1 MKPSVSVVFASFI
14 ALISAIVLVVFIR
27 LPVSSL
33 WRGYNILYVP
43 VELEEQVVLQALEA
57 VGIADAV
64 SLSKQQQ
71 PVYSTFAPVQSIVST
86 QHSYLRQREN
96 YFFDRS
102 QQMQLFYVPSESME
116 QAQTVVDFLQSLP
129 GGMNAGLE
137 GKTTYPW
144 MVPLVVFLVFLILVV
159 LSRAKGFMLT
169 VGFFPL
175 LFSIC
180 IPSYSGAGGATLLL
194 YCFFLC
200 STFWKRKDMF
210 KAIKKSALILLF
222 GCASVPVAFMG
233 SWKEGLLFLVTIVAS
248 LSLCFVLVNWEPKK
262 SKGFMPVPIRSA
274 RLVSVVSSVA
284 SFTLF
289 IPAVAATILSISLLF
304 FGYFPSDTSING
316 LFLPA
321 PARYTDTISF
331 DSVSFQDNGQQAYLE
346 EELPSLVHYVDWVW
360 DTLTYSYRSLHELQV
375 FELVSAGETLLLP
388 SYRVNQEGII
398 QEEYTPVYSLDDA
411 FISSVMEGIQDEAFQ
426 IEAVL
431 KKQNCFTSVV
441 YRRMGDF
448 LAGGSQGQVFIFLSL
463 FTTIVIS
470 LIAGIFIWRIQK

>member
-1 MKPSVSVVFASFI
+1 MKPSVSIVFASLLAF
-14 ALISAIVLVVFIR
+14 ISAIILVVCIR

-33 WRGYNILYVP
+33 WKGYNILYVP
-43 VELEEQVVLQALEA
+43 VELEEQVVLQALES
-57 VGIADAV
+57 VGIEEVV

-102 QQMQLFYVPSESME
+102 RQMQLFYVPTVAMDR
-116 QAQTVVDFLQSLP
+116 AQVAVDFLQSLP
-129 GGMNAGLE
+129 GGLNTGLE

-144 MVPLVVFLVFLILVV
+144 IVPLVVFLVFLILVV
-159 LSRAKGFMLT
+159 LSQAKSFMLT
-169 VGFFPL
+169 AGFFPL
-175 LFSIC
+175 LFSVC
-180 IPSYSGAGGATLLL
+180 IPSYSGASGAILLL

-200 STFWKRKDMF
+200 STFWKRKEIL

-222 GCASVPVAFMG
+222 GFASIPVAFIG

-248 LSLCFVLVNWEPKK
+248 LALCYILVNFAPKK

-274 RLVSVVSSVA
+274 RLVSLVSSVA

-289 IPAVAATILSISLLF
+289 IPAVAATILSVSLLF

-321 PARYTDTISF
+321 PARYTDTVSFDTISF
-331 DSVSFQDNGQQAYLE
+331 EDNGQQVYLE

-388 SYRVNQEGII
+388 SYRVNHEGII
-398 QEEYTPVYSLDDA
+398 QEEYTPVYSLNDA
-411 FISSVMEGIQDEAFQ
+411 FISSVMEGIQDGAFQ

-441 YRRMGDF
+441 YRRMRDF

-463 FTTIVIS
+463 LTTIVIS